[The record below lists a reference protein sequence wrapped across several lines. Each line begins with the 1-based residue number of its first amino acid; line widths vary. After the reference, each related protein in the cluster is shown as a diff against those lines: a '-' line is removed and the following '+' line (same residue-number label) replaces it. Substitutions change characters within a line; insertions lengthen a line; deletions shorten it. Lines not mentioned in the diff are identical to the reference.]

1 VSADLGKPADKAA
14 EAPAATPAA
23 TPSQTWNDGPAPA
36 HPGLDPRLLFWVP
49 AILRLGLVVGA
60 AAIFWWLFGVEAA
73 LGLALAITV
82 ILLFVQLSY
91 LHQLG
96 EWLNHPHSSRLPD
109 GWGAWTDVFARLYRL
124 RRDDERHQ
132 DELAEWL
139 ARFRQAMHLLPEG
152 VAIMDDVLFLE
163 WCNPAAERH
172 LGLTLERDKGRRV
185 TNLIRHPEFI
195 DYIILGRYEQPL
207 TLSIRNRKLVVQIIP
222 FENRRQILV
231 THDATETDRIEAM
244 RRDFIANASHE
255 LRTPLTVIVGF
266 LEIAMADPGLD
277 EKTRTAHLALMT
289 EQAQRMQVLI
299 GDMLTLSRLESSD
312 YALKRERVDVR
323 ALVEQVALDARAL
336 SNGRHQIECSV
347 DGPDV
352 MGSLDEL
359 RSAFGNLATNAV
371 RYTPEGGRILLS
383 WTRGENDLRFAV
395 ADTGIG
401 IDEQHISRLTERFYR
416 VDKSRSRET
425 QGTGLGLAIV
435 KHVLLR
441 HGGRLA
447 ITSTPGQGSV
457 FTAVLPNTSLPG

>member
-1 VSADLGKPADKAA
+1 M
-14 EAPAATPAA
+14 
-23 TPSQTWNDGPAPA
+23 
-36 HPGLDPRLLFWVP
+36 HPHLLFWVP
-49 AILRLGLVVGA
+49 ALLRLGLVFA
-60 AAIFWWLFGVEAA
+60 AAGVAWWLFGLVAGLA
-73 LGLALAITV
+73 LALAITLA
-82 ILLFVQLSY
+82 LLVVQLAY

-96 EWLNHPHSSRLPD
+96 EWLDHPHSSRLPD
-109 GWGAWTDVFARLYRL
+109 GWGSWTDVFARLYRL

-172 LGLTLERDKGRRV
+172 LGLTLEKDKGRRV
-185 TNLIRHPEFI
+185 TNLIRHPDFI

-207 TLSIRNRKLVVQIIP
+207 TLAFRGRKLVVQVIP

-231 THDATETDRIEAM
+231 THDATETERIEAM

-277 EKTRTAHLALMT
+277 ERTRTAHLKLMT
-289 EQAQRMQVLI
+289 EQAQRMQRLI
-299 GDMLTLSRLESSD
+299 ADMLTLSRLESD
-312 YALKRERVDVR
+312 EYPLKRERVDIKN
-323 ALVEQVALDARAL
+323 LVEQVALEARAL
-336 SNGRHQIECSV
+336 SGGRHTIDFTV

-371 RYTPEGGRILLS
+371 RYTPEGGSIKLA
-383 WTRGENDLRFAV
+383 WERGANDLRFSV

-401 IDEQHISRLTERFYR
+401 IDEQHLSRLTERFYR

-441 HGGRLA
+441 HGGKLTIA
-447 ITSTPGQGSV
+447 SQAGKGSV
-457 FTAVLPNTSLPG
+457 FTASLPNTSLPG

>member
-1 VSADLGKPADKAA
+1 LNPKLV
-14 EAPAATPAA
+14 
-23 TPSQTWNDGPAPA
+23 
-36 HPGLDPRLLFWVP
+36 FWVP
-49 AILRLGLVVGA
+49 ALLR
-60 AAIFWWLFGVEAA
+60 
-73 LGLALAITV
+73 LALALAGAGVVWWMSGPVSGLAFALLLTLV
-82 ILLFVQLSY
+82 ALFVQLRY
-91 LHQLG
+91 LFRLG
-96 EWLNHPHSSRLPD
+96 EWLNDPKSGKLPD

-124 RRDDERHQ
+124 RRDDERNQ

-139 ARFRQAMHLLPEG
+139 ARFRQAMQLLPEG

-172 LGLTLERDKGRRV
+172 LGLTLEKDKGRRV

-207 TLSIRNRKLVVQIIP
+207 TLAIRGRKLIVQIIP

-231 THDATETDRIEAM
+231 THDATETERIEAM

-266 LEIAMADPGLD
+266 LEIALADPGMD
-277 EKTRTAHLALMT
+277 SRTRTAHLNLMT
-289 EQAQRMQVLI
+289 EQAERMQRLI
-299 GDMLTLSRLESSD
+299 GDMLTLSRLESSE
-312 YALKRERVDVR
+312 YPLKRERVDVH
-323 ALVEQVALDARAL
+323 ALVEQVANDARAL
-336 SNGRHQIECSV
+336 SGGRHEIEVSV

-359 RSAFGNLATNAV
+359 RSAFGNLASNAV
-371 RYTPEGGRILLS
+371 RYTPAGGTVRLA
-383 WTRGENDLRFAV
+383 WTRGPNDLRFEV
-395 ADTGIG
+395 TDNGIG
-401 IDEQHISRLTERFYR
+401 IDEQHIARLTERFYR

-441 HGGRLA
+441 HGGKLSIR
-447 ITSTPGQGSV
+447 SVPGKGSV
-457 FTAVLPNTSLPG
+457 FTASLPNTSLPG